1 MLMIEEAWCS
11 SLVLLMQGKTLEAV
25 GNVDDQGGE
34 VPLLVVSMSMKV
46 SGSRWQF
53 RRLGR

>member
-1 MLMIEEAWCS
+1 MIEEAWCS

-25 GNVDDQGGE
+25 GDVDDQGGE
-34 VPLLVVSMSMKV
+34 VPLLVVSMPMKV
-46 SGSRWQF
+46 PGSHQLC

>member
-1 MLMIEEAWCS
+1 MIEEAWCS

-25 GNVDDQGGE
+25 GDVDDQGGE

>member
-1 MLMIEEAWCS
+1 MIEEAWCS
-11 SLVLLMQGKTLEAV
+11 SLVLLMQRKTLEAV
-25 GNVDDQGGE
+25 GDVDDQGGE
-34 VPLLVVSMSMKV
+34 VPLLVSMSMKV